1 MTDTSTG
8 TSGFPSTLDQ
18 WKAAGRGTLIE
29 RLGIEL
35 TGVAADLTTGTMPV
49 AGNTQ
54 PAGLLH
60 GGATASL
67 AETLASVAAQ
77 QHAGPGRAAV
87 GLELNATHHRG
98 VRSGT
103 VHGEARALHLGR
115 STAAY
120 EIVVTD
126 DADRRVCTARLTC
139 MILDA
144 R

>member
-1 MTDTSTG
+1 M
-8 TSGFPSTLDQ
+8 
-18 WKAAGRGTLIE
+18 E

-35 TGVAADLTTGTMPV
+35 VHTGADRTTGAMPV

-60 GGATASL
+60 GGATAAL

-77 QHAGPGRAAV
+77 QHAGPHRAAV

-98 VRSGT
+98 VRAGT
-103 VHGEARALHLGR
+103 VHGEARAIHLGR

-120 EIVVTD
+120 EVVVTD
-126 DADRRVCTARLTC
+126 DEGRRVCTARLTC
-139 MILDA
+139 MILA
-144 R
+144 A

>member
-1 MTDTSTG
+1 MSDTSTG
-8 TSGFPSTLDQ
+8 TPEFPSTLDQ
-18 WKAAGRGTLIE
+18 WAAASRGTLIE

-103 VHGEARALHLGR
+103 VHGEASALHLGR

-126 DADRRVCTARLTC
+126 DAGRRVCTARLTC
-139 MILDA
+139 MILEG